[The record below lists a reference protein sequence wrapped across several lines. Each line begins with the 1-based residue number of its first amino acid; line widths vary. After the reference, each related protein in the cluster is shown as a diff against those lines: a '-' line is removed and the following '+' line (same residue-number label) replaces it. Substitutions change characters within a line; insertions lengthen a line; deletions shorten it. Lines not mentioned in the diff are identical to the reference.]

1 MFQNKTTTTISTE
14 PGDYSEEPPAVVLDK
29 TKAGTEARETSSQPR
44 LQEELQA
51 RGETPSENGEKPSAA
66 VRQTAHGEL

>member
-1 MFQNKTTTTISTE
+1 M
-14 PGDYSEEPPAVVLDK
+14 LDK